1 MTDINRRSEV
11 KRRLK
16 RVEETAA
23 ELAELTNNDL
33 KTFPGNDEM
42 KKEILVIRDLKG
54 GARKRQVKHLAKLM
68 RQSEEPLDAIYDFLE
83 KRKGSQ
89 QKSSQ
94 LLHEAEHLRDA
105 IINEAIADF
114 DDCRKQ
120 QQEWEPDWNSPVMQD
135 ALRRYPAFDEEA
147 ARKAAYQ
154 YVRSRNRTHYREL
167 FRITKAAME
176 QEEIKRR
183 LA

>member
-1 MTDINRRSEV
+1 MTEIISRSEV

-16 RVEETAA
+16 RIEDTAA
-23 ELAELTNNDL
+23 ELAELTNSDL
-33 KTFPGNDEM
+33 KLFPGNDEM
-42 KKEILVIRDLKG
+42 KREILVIRDLKG

-68 RQSEEPLDAIYDFLE
+68 RQAEEPLDAIYDFLE
-83 KRKGSQ
+83 QRKGSQ

-105 IINEAIADF
+105 IINEAIADY
-114 DDCRKQ
+114 DNCRQ
-120 QQEWEPDWNSPVMQD
+120 QHLDWEPDWQSTVID
-135 ALRRYPAFDEEA
+135 AALRQYPSLDQEA
-147 ARKAAYQ
+147 ARKAAFQ

-176 QEEIKRR
+176 QEEIRRR

>member
-1 MTDINRRSEV
+1 MTDIISRSEV

-16 RVEETAA
+16 RVEDTAA

-54 GARKRQVKHLAKLM
+54 GARKRQIKHLAKLM
-68 RQSEEPLDAIYDFLE
+68 RQEEGPLDAIYDFLE
-83 KRKGSQ
+83 QRKGSQ

-105 IINEAIADF
+105 IINEAIADY
-114 DDCRKQ
+114 DNCRQ
-120 QQEWEPDWNSPVMQD
+120 QHLDWEPDWQSTVID
-135 ALRRYPAFDEEA
+135 AALRQYPSFDQEA
-147 ARKAAYQ
+147 ARKAAFQ

-176 QEEIKRR
+176 QEEIRRR